1 MHAVAAEAVQ
11 VNREGGSKGLTF
23 TGRHFGDGAFVE
35 HEATDHLHVEV
46 TQAQHAVGC
55 LSHRCECLGHELVD
69 VLALLQ
75 AFAQLARLPTKLII
89 VKLLDFGFELV
100 GLVSHPLEL
109 AKLSAFTHTQ
119 DLVQNCHVLL
129 LGLASCP
136 GVAAPVPWFTQT
148 YFIIRAR
155 QENTYEIAISAILHD
170 AFA

>member
-1 MHAVAAEAVQ
+1 MKRCAA
-11 VNREGGSKGLTF
+11 
-23 TGRHFGDGAFVE
+23 
-35 HEATDHLHVEV
+35 HELHIEV

-155 QENTYEIAISAILHD
+155 QENTYKTAISAILQD